1 MRKPEFRSSEPM
13 KSWSLQSIHNP
24 SCSSTEE
31 HTGTP
36 GLTGQTL
43 TINKTTCGTWFIKKK
58 HKKKKKNKGTDPP
71 AFTQPAPWTSSGLWD
86 IRLPCKVGDP
96 CSTTDAEKEWCIRE
110 SPWDPKQL
118 QPRLPHED
126 PNNPTGWAGSCKDR
140 GKLKLKQLFHGFKTK
155 GGPVSLE
162 HRLCL
167 PNGFQLCRS
176 IKTALVLF

>member
-58 HKKKKKNKGTDPP
+58 HKKKKKQRDRPTRLHPACTLNFIRPLGHSPTLQSGRSLQHHGCRERVMHQGKPLGPETAPTQTPP
-71 AFTQPAPWTSSGLWD
+71 RRSQQPN
-86 IRLPCKVGDP
+86 RLSWK
-96 CSTTDAEKEWCIRE
+96 
-110 SPWDPKQL
+110 L
-118 QPRLPHED
+118 QR
-126 PNNPTGWAGSCKDR
+126 
-140 GKLKLKQLFHGFKTK
+140 
-155 GGPVSLE
+155 
-162 HRLCL
+162 
-167 PNGFQLCRS
+167 
-176 IKTALVLF
+176 